1 MLILHLCQNTF
12 HVPYSSAYFYVL
24 HLLSEPAF
32 HAIQSLRLKRCH
44 PELGDVMAYVDGHAP
59 YNKWCWLFTLRE
71 VARMPNLKR
80 LKIDMVIS
88 AQWMSA
94 EYQDFLFADWNE
106 ATYRQ
111 HWLMERLWPPW

>member
-1 MLILHLCQNTF
+1 
-12 HVPYSSAYFYVL
+12 
-24 HLLSEPAF
+24 
-32 HAIQSLRLKRCH
+32 
-44 PELGDVMAYVDGHAP
+44 MAYVDGHAP